1 MASRIKG
8 ITVEIG
14 GGTTGLQNALKQ
26 VNSSIKSTQ
35 SALKDVNKLLKLDPT
50 NIELFSQKQKL
61 LKDAISA
68 TSEKLQSLK
77 TAQEQ
82 AKAQLENG
90 TLGQDKYDALLQKTY
105 TVDFLNKKRVANNG
119 IFHRINWNNRG
130 RKSTVWR
137 CLSRVE
143 KDRPSCT
150 ARTVKEQLLHEV
162 VVRAVNKL
170 IRSSDSFLPA
180 LQSSIERC
188 LSDSKSDA
196 VTEIDVRILE
206 LQQELLKLANAKQ
219 NYDALANEIGELR
232 AKKENLLLQEANKDG
247 LRQRMA
253 DMVDYLKTE
262 PEEVT
267 EYSEILVRRMI
278 EKITVYDNHFV
289 VEFKSGIEI
298 TINE

>member
-1 MASRIKG
+1 MTPQDFK
-8 ITVEIG
+8 
-14 GGTTGLQNALKQ
+14 KQ
-26 VNSSIKSTQ
+26 VNSSITE
-35 SALKDVNKLLKLDPT
+35 LL
-50 NIELFSQKQKL
+50 SQKQKL

-82 AKAQLENG
+82 AKTQLENG
-90 TLGQDKYDALLQKTY
+90 TLGQEKYDAFLQKTY
-105 TVDFLNKKRVANNG
+105 TVDFLNKKRVANND
-119 IFHRINWNNRG
+119 IFRRINWNNRG
-130 RKSTVWR
+130 HKATVWR

-150 ARTVKEQLLHEV
+150 ARTAKEQLLHEV

-219 NYDALANEIGELR
+219 NYDALADEIGELR
-232 AKKENLLLQEANKDG
+232 AEKEELLLQEANKDG

-262 PEEVT
+262 PEEST

-278 EKITVYDNHFV
+278 EKITVYDDHFV